1 MIKSNKYRVAVPE
14 DTDFLEGWKDS
25 RLPHIDFMYDQESIN
40 ECEEIDGVYYAT
52 YKTWDVTEA
61 RQMTYVNPDG
71 TQVTIDIPVG
81 EYGIKP

>member
-1 MIKSNKYRVAVPE
+1 MITGNTYRVAVAE
-14 DTDFLEGWKDS
+14 DTDFLEGWVDS
-25 RLPHIDFMYDQESIN
+25 RVPNMVFMYDQESLE
-40 ECEEIDGVYYAT
+40 ECENEDGVYYAT
-52 YKTWDVTEA
+52 YETWDVTEA

>member
-1 MIKSNKYRVAVPE
+1 MIKSNQYRVAVSE

-25 RLPHIDFMYDQESIN
+25 RLPHVDFIYDQESIN

-71 TQVTIDIPVG
+71 TQVTIDIPIG

>member
-1 MIKSNKYRVAVPE
+1 MIIGNTYRVAVAE
-14 DTDFLEGWKDS
+14 DTDFLEEWVDS
-25 RLPHIDFMYDQESIN
+25 RVPNMVFMYDQESLE
-40 ECEEIDGVYYAT
+40 ECEYEDGVYYAT

-71 TQVTIDIPVG
+71 TKVTIDIPVG

>member
-1 MIKSNKYRVAVPE
+1 MIKSNVYRVAVSE

-71 TQVTIDIPVG
+71 TQVTIDVPVG
-81 EYGIKP
+81 EYGLR

>member
-1 MIKSNKYRVAVPE
+1 MIKSNQYIVAVSE

-71 TQVTIDIPVG
+71 TQVTIDIPIG